1 MFMARTAD
9 IRCLKWNFECKFE
22 LVIIMVDDMTSKER
36 IAGANTPAKSLSS
49 SHPLVEV
56 VMTSI
61 PFVAVIACA
70 LMVVVVIILGLK
82 RTRTGSG
89 SSSTRRTKR
98 RRMATESLVEM
109 GGRSFFATSDAA
121 EEHASE
127 IEFKNPAIS
136 QHCRHVLEIVKVHSF
151 VKIEKKTRGRQPKK
165 KATLVAA
172 EKEVYAFKCTI
183 CSVDDVER
191 GVEKSERC
199 PVAADE
205 LGNPLFLD
213 MHRLESHCRSQGHK
227 DKYGARGMTPPNT
240 SANRTPMRRWV
251 HNELSFQRMH
261 VTNLHAQVAQV
272 AHAIW
277 FARI

>member
-1 MFMARTAD
+1 
-9 IRCLKWNFECKFE
+9 
-22 LVIIMVDDMTSKER
+22 MVDDMTSKEL

-49 SHPLVEV
+49 SHPLIEV
-56 VMTSI
+56 FRTSI
-61 PFVAVIACA
+61 PFVGAIACA
-70 LMVVVVIILGLK
+70 LMVVVVIVLVLK
-82 RTRTGSG
+82 RARTGSG
-89 SSSTRRTKR
+89 TSSTRRTKR

-109 GGRSFFATSDAA
+109 GGRSFFATRNAA
-121 EEHASE
+121 KEHASE
-127 IEFKNPAIS
+127 IESKNQAIL
-136 QHCRHVLEIVKVHSF
+136 QHCRDVLEIVKVHSF
-151 VKIEKKTRGRQPKK
+151 VKIEKKKRGRQPKK

-199 PVAADE
+199 PTAADKY
-205 LGNPLFLD
+205 GNPLFLN
-213 MHRLESHCRSQGHK
+213 MRRLKDHCRSQGHK
-227 DKYGARGMTPPNT
+227 NKCADRGMTPPNT
-240 SANRTPMRRWV
+240 SADSTPMRRWV

-261 VTNLHAQVAQV
+261 VTNSHAQVAQV